1 MLNWYMILNVA
12 VGFILAKVIIFIVNL
27 ALLNTIKCVM
37 KPKYLTEVGV
47 EVVKVGG
54 EKE

>member
-1 MLNWYMILNVA
+1 MLNWYMISNVA
-12 VGFILAKVIIFIVNL
+12 VGFILAKVIIFVVNF
-27 ALLNTIKCVM
+27 ALLHSIKCII

-54 EKE
+54 DKE

>member
-12 VGFILAKVIIFIVNL
+12 VGFILAKVIIFVVNL
-27 ALLNTIKCVM
+27 ALLHAIKGVF

-54 EKE
+54 DKE